1 MPNATRRI
9 ALIAALLA
17 VTQARIA
24 AAPAAATARP
34 LPDASWRLVGPFRAG
49 WATAVA
55 GIEGDATTF
64 YFGGA
69 GGGVWKTSD
78 AGHTWRG
85 LMQNERAS
93 AIGALAVAASDPRV
107 LYAGT
112 GQPDARY
119 DIMAGEGVYR
129 SADGGESWTRI
140 GLETSRHIGAILV
153 HPKDVNRVLVASLG
167 HTFGSDPQRGVFLTR
182 DGGRHW
188 QAVLQTPDSVGAVD
202 LAWDPLRP
210 EVVFAATWQVRF
222 HPWLDYF
229 MPQGGRGSAVWRS
242 DDGGEHWRRLAGGL
256 PSGRVGRIGIGVARG
271 SGGRIVYAC
280 IQAYPPPA
288 TGAAGAPTIAAVP
301 ATQGAAGAGSATSG
315 LYRSDDGGE
324 SWKLVNPDA
333 NLGSSYFGRVIVSP
347 DDAEH
352 VFVMGRSIRDSRDGG
367 RHFEVLRGSPGGDDY
382 HALWI
387 DPSEPKRMITGSDQG
402 AVITNNAGVT
412 WSSWYNQPTGQFYH
426 LAADER
432 FPYHIFS
439 GQQDNGTIEIA
450 SRGAYGVIEERD
462 WHPVG
467 GDERDYMVP
476 KPGDPRTVFGSGLG
490 GTISRFDEETR
501 QSADISAWPLNSYGA
516 DPQTVRY
523 RYTWIT
529 PLVISPLPP
538 HAMYLGAQVLF
549 RSLDD
554 GQSWDTV
561 SPDLSGKRADSGTCD
576 NPSLEQARA
585 CGYGVVFSIA
595 PSPHDTATIWVG
607 TDDGLVKRTRDG
619 GAHWTTVTPPGTPA
633 WGIVS
638 SIDLSPVDPATAYVA
653 IDTHRLDRFAPLAYA
668 THDGGR
674 TWQMIARGLPADE
687 FVGVVRCDRQQKGL
701 LYAGTNRSIYVS
713 FDDGERWQPLARGFP
728 TTWVRDLL
736 PHHDDLI
743 AATQGRGI
751 WVLDDVSPLRAIA
764 AGLAREPVALVAPAP
779 AVRLRT
785 SENRDTPPPPETPL
799 GQNPPTGAVLD
810 YWLATSARESVSLT
824 ITDAQG
830 ELVRKFASS
839 DPPESLQSDVYFDK
853 AWLRPARTPAASAGM
868 HRFVWDLRY
877 PRPAARSFRNSI
889 AAVLG
894 GGTPSQPL
902 GPFVLPGRYTVTLAV
917 DGTARSRPL
926 DVRLD
931 PRISVPAGA
940 LAEQLQLS
948 HAIDS
953 ALVRAWTAHD
963 AIERA
968 RKQGGDAL
976 TPALRDSLVSL
987 GTRGGTSLAGAAD
1000 ALTDI
1005 AIGVQS
1011 ADTAPPQGLRQG
1023 YRACADLVDR
1033 LIERWRHLEPMLREA
1048 SAARPNRP

>member
-1 MPNATRRI
+1 MPNA
-9 ALIAALLA
+9 ALRVFVAALLTVA
-17 VTQARIA
+17 SG
-24 AAPAAATARP
+24 PPATAASTDTRP
-34 LPDASWRLVGPFRAG
+34 LPDAGWRLVGPFRAG

-55 GIEGDATTF
+55 GIEGDPTTF
-64 YFGGA
+64 WFGGA
-69 GGGVWKTSD
+69 GGGVWKTTD

-85 LMQNERAS
+85 LMQHERAAS
-93 AIGALAVAASDPRV
+93 IGALAVAPSDPRV

-119 DIMAGEGVYR
+119 DIMAGEGLYR
-129 SADGGESWTRI
+129 SADDGETWTRV
-140 GLETSRHIGAILV
+140 GLVTSRHIGAILV
-153 HPKDVNRVLVASLG
+153 HPKDANRVLVASLG
-167 HTFGSDPQRGVFLTR
+167 HVFGSDAQRGVFLSR
-182 DGGRHW
+182 DGGRKW
-188 QAVLQTPDSVGAVD
+188 QPVLQTPDSVGAVD
-202 LAWDPLRP
+202 LAWDALQPN
-210 EVVFAATWQVRF
+210 VVFAATWQMRL
-222 HPWLDYF
+222 HAWLDYF
-229 MPQGGRGSAVWRS
+229 MPQGGRGSGVWRS

-256 PSGRVGRIGIGVARG
+256 PSGRVGRIGIAVARG
-271 SGGRIVYAC
+271 SAGRIVYAC
-280 IQAYPPPA
+280 IQAYPPPNV
-288 TGAAGAPTIAAVP
+288 GAAGAR
-301 ATQGAAGAGSATSG
+301 GSNAAGGAQGSNAAATSG

-324 SWKLVNPDA
+324 SWRLVNPDA
-333 NLGSSYFGRVIVSP
+333 SLGSSYFGRVIVAP
-347 DDAEH
+347 DDAER
-352 VFVMGRSIRDSRDGG
+352 VYVMGRSIRVSHDGG

-402 AVITNNAGVT
+402 AVVTNNAGAT

-432 FPYHIFS
+432 FPYHIYS
-439 GQQDNGTIEIA
+439 GQQDNGTVEIA

-490 GTISRFDEETR
+490 GSISRFDEETR
-501 QSADISAWPLNSYGA
+501 QSADVSAWPLNSYGA

-529 PLVISPLPP
+529 PLVLSPLPP

-549 RSLDD
+549 RSMDD

-561 SPDLSGKRADSGTCD
+561 SPDLSGKRPGELQCKD
-576 NPSLEQARA
+576 PSPEQARA

-595 PSPHDTATIWVG
+595 PSPHDTASIWVG
-607 TDDGLVKRTRDG
+607 TDDGLVKRTVDG
-619 GAHWTTVTPPGTPA
+619 GAHWTNVTPPGTPA

-638 SIDLSPVDPATAYVA
+638 SVDLSPIDPATVYVA
-653 IDTHRLDRFAPLAYA
+653 IDTHRLDRFSPVAFA

-674 TWQMIARGLPADE
+674 TWQSIARGLPADE
-687 FVGVVRCDRQQKGL
+687 FVAVVRCDRRQKGL

-713 FDDGERWQPLARGFP
+713 FDDGGHWQPLAKGFP

-736 PHHDDLI
+736 AHHDDLI

-764 AGLAREPVALVAPAP
+764 AGLMREPVALVAPAP

-799 GQNPPTGAVLD
+799 GQNPPTGAVFD
-810 YWLATSARESVSLT
+810 YWLATPARGPVSLT
-824 ITDAQG
+824 ITDANG
-830 ELVRKFASS
+830 ELVRSFRSD
-839 DPPESLQSDVYFDK
+839 DPPESLRTDVYFDK
-853 AWLRPARTPAASAGM
+853 AWLQPPRRIEHSAGM

-877 PRPAARSFRNSI
+877 PRPAARTFRNSI

-894 GGTPSQPL
+894 GGTPAQPF
-902 GPFVLPGRYTVTLAV
+902 GPFVLPGSYTVTLTV
-917 DGTARSRPL
+917 DGIARSRP
-926 DVRLD
+926 VEIRLD
-931 PRISVPAGA
+931 PRISVPAAG
-940 LAEQLQLS
+940 LVEQLQLS

-953 ALVRAWTAHD
+953 TLVRAWNAHD
-963 AIERA
+963 EIERA
-968 RKQGGDAL
+968 RQEGGDAL
-976 TPALRDSLVSL
+976 APALRDSLVTL

-1011 ADTAPPQGLRQG
+1011 ADTAPPQGLRDG
-1023 YRACADLVDR
+1023 YRAVARLVDG
-1033 LIERWRHLEPMLREA
+1033 LIERWRRLQPLIREPA
-1048 SAARPNRP
+1048 AARPNRP

>member
-1 MPNATRRI
+1 VSTPRLSLA
-9 ALIAALLA
+9 AALLA
-17 VTQARIA
+17 VSTSAL
-24 AAPAAATARP
+24 AATPSTPAPPPARP

-49 WATAVA
+49 WATAVT
-55 GIEGDATTF
+55 GIEGDPTTF

-69 GGGVWKTSD
+69 GGGVWKTTD
-78 AGHTWRG
+78 AGHTWHG

-93 AIGALAVAASDPRV
+93 AIGALALAPSDPRV

-129 SADGGESWTRI
+129 SADAGETWTRV
-140 GLETSRHIGAILV
+140 GLERSRHIGAILV
-153 HPKDVNRVLVASLG
+153 HPHDPNRVLVAALG
-167 HTFGSDPQRGVFLTR
+167 HVFGSDAQRGVFLTR
-182 DGGRHW
+182 DGGQHW
-188 QAVLQTPDSVGAVD
+188 QPVLQTPDSVGAVD
-202 LAWDPLRP
+202 LAWDPLQP
-210 EVVFAATWQVRF
+210 GVVFAATWQMRL

-229 MPQGGRGSAVWRS
+229 MPQGGRGSGVWRS
-242 DDGGEHWRRLAGGL
+242 DDGGEHWKRLGGGL
-256 PSGRVGRIGIGVARG
+256 PTGRVGRIGVGVARG

-280 IQAYPPPA
+280 IQAYPA
-288 TGAAGAPTIAAVP
+288 ST
-301 ATQGAAGAGSATSG
+301 AGAGAGRRGASQATGSG
-315 LYRSDDGGE
+315 LYRSDDAGE
-324 SWKLVNPDA
+324 SWTLVNPDGSM
-333 NLGSSYFGRVIVSP
+333 GSSYFGHVIVAP
-347 DDAEH
+347 KDDAL
-352 VFVMGRSIRDSRDGG
+352 VYVMGRSIRVSRDAGK
-367 RHFEVLRGSPGGDDY
+367 HFEVLRGSPGGDDY

-387 DPSEPKRMITGSDQG
+387 DPSEPKRMIAGSDQG
-402 AVITNNAGVT
+402 AGVT
-412 WSSWYNQPTGQFYH
+412 ANGGASWSSWYNQPTGQFYH

-432 FPYHIFS
+432 FPYHIYS

-501 QSADISAWPLNSYGA
+501 QSADVSAWPLNSYGA

-529 PLVISPLPP
+529 PLEISPLPP
-538 HAMYLGAQVLF
+538 HAMYLGSQFLF

-561 SPDLSGKRADSGTCD
+561 SPDLSGKQPGGSQCKD
-576 NPSLEQARA
+576 PSFEEART

-595 PSPHDTATIWVG
+595 PSPHDTASIWVG
-607 TDDGLVKRTRDG
+607 TDDGLVKRTSDG
-619 GAHWTTVTPPGTPA
+619 GAHWTNVTPAGVPA

-638 SIDLSPVDPATAYVA
+638 SVDLSPLDPATAYVA
-653 IDTHRLDRFAPLAYA
+653 IDTHRLDRFSPIAFR

-674 TWQMIARGLPADE
+674 TWQPIARGLPQDE
-687 FVGVVRCDRQQKGL
+687 FVGVVRCDRKQKGL

-713 FDDGERWQPLARGFP
+713 FDDGERWQPLRPGFP

-736 PHHDDLI
+736 AHHDDLI

-764 AGLAREPVALVAPAP
+764 AGLTREPVALVPPAST
-779 AVRLRT
+779 VRMRS
-785 SENRDTPPPPETPL
+785 SENHDTPPPPETPL

-810 YWLATSARESVSLT
+810 YWLASPAHGAVVLR
-824 ITDAQG
+824 ITDGQG
-830 ELVRKFASS
+830 MLVREFRSS
-839 DPPESLQSDVYFDK
+839 DPPESLQTDVYFDP
-853 AWLRPARTPAASAGM
+853 AWLKPSARLATTAGM

-877 PRPAARSFRNSI
+877 PRPAARSFRSSI
-889 AAVLG
+889 AGVFG
-894 GGTPSQPL
+894 GGTPAQPL
-902 GPFVLPGRYTVTLAV
+902 GPFVLPGRYIVTLSA
-917 DGTARSRPL
+917 DGRTSARSL
-926 DVRLD
+926 DVKLD
-931 PRISVPAGA
+931 PRLSVPEAGLVA
-940 LAEQLQLS
+940 QLELS

-953 ALVRAWTAHD
+953 TLVRTWAAHD
-963 AIERA
+963 AIEAA
-968 RKQGGDAL
+968 RKEAGDGL
-976 TPALRDSLVSL
+976 SPALRDSLMTL

-1011 ADTAPPQGLRQG
+1011 ADNSPPQGLREG
-1023 YRACADLVDR
+1023 YRACATLVDG
-1033 LIERWRHLEPMLREA
+1033 LIERWRRLEPALREA

>member
-1 MPNATRRI
+1 MPNATLRFVV
-9 ALIAALLA
+9 AALLT
-17 VTQARIA
+17 V
-24 AAPAAATARP
+24 APGTLASAATADTKP
-34 LPDASWRLVGPFRAG
+34 VPDASWRLVGPFRAG
-49 WATAVA
+49 WATAVS
-55 GIEGDATTF
+55 GIDGDPTTF

-69 GGGVWKTSD
+69 GGGVWKSAD
-78 AGHTWRG
+78 AGRTWRG

-93 AIGALAVAASDPRV
+93 AIGALAVAPSDPRV

-129 SADGGESWTRI
+129 SADGGESWTRV

-153 HPKDVNRVLVASLG
+153 HPKDANRVLVASLG
-167 HTFGSDPQRGVFLTR
+167 HVFGSDPQRGVFLTR
-182 DGGRHW
+182 DGGKRW
-188 QAVLQTPDSVGAVD
+188 QPVLQTPDSVGAVD
-202 LAWDPLRP
+202 LAWDPNQP
-210 EVVFAATWQVRF
+210 NVVFAATWQMRL

-229 MPQGGRGSAVWRS
+229 MPQGGRGSGVWRS

-256 PSGRVGRIGIGVARG
+256 PTGRVGRIGIAVARG
-271 SGGRIVYAC
+271 SSGRIIYAC
-280 IQAYPPPA
+280 IQAYPPA
-288 TGAAGAPTIAAVP
+288 TTGASAAAATAPP
-301 ATQGAAGAGSATSG
+301 GSG

-324 SWKLVNPDA
+324 SWKLVNPDGS
-333 NLGSSYFGRVIVSP
+333 LGSSYFGRVIVAP
-347 DDAEH
+347 DDAEC
-352 VFVMGRSIRDSRDGG
+352 VYAMGRSIRVSRDGG

-387 DPSEPKRMITGSDQG
+387 DPSEPRRMITGSDQG
-402 AVITNNAGVT
+402 AVVTNNAGVT

-432 FPYHIFS
+432 FPYHIYS
-439 GQQDNGTIEIA
+439 GQQDNGTVEIA
-450 SRGAYGVIEERD
+450 SRGPYGVIEERD

-490 GTISRFDEETR
+490 GSISRFDEETR
-501 QSADISAWPLNSYGA
+501 QSADVSAWPLNSYGA

-529 PLVISPLPP
+529 PLVLSPLPP

-561 SPDLSGKRADSGTCD
+561 SPDLSGVRAGVGRCD
-576 NPSLEQARA
+576 NPSPDEARA

-607 TDDGLVKRTRDG
+607 TDDGLVKRTSDG
-619 GAHWTTVTPPGTPA
+619 GAHWTNVTPPGTPA

-638 SIDLSPVDPATAYVA
+638 SVDLSPLDPATVYVA
-653 IDTHRLDRFAPLAYA
+653 IDTHRLDRFSPIAFR

-674 TWQMIARGLPADE
+674 TWQSIARGLPADE
-687 FVGVVRCDRQQKGL
+687 FVGVVRCDRRQKGL

-713 FDDGERWQPLARGFP
+713 FDDGAHWQPLARNFP

-736 PHHDDLI
+736 AHHDDLI

-764 AGLAREPVALVAPAP
+764 AGLTREPVALVSPAP

-785 SENRDTPPPPETPL
+785 SENHDTPPPPETPL
-799 GQNPPTGAVLD
+799 GQNPPTGAVFD
-810 YWLATSARESVSLT
+810 YWLAVPARGAVSLR
-824 ITDAQG
+824 ITDGDGAV
-830 ELVRKFASS
+830 VRSFRSD
-839 DPPESLQSDVYFDK
+839 DPPESLRTDVYFDK
-853 AWLRPARTPAASAGM
+853 AWLQPPQRLETAAGM

-889 AAVLG
+889 AAVLAS
-894 GGTPSQPL
+894 GTPAQPF
-902 GPFVLPGRYTVTLAV
+902 GPFVLPGDYKVTLSV
-917 DGTARSRPL
+917 DGAEKSRSL
-926 DVRLD
+926 KVGLD
-931 PRISVPAGA
+931 PRVSVPADG
-940 LAEQLQLS
+940 LVEQLQLS

-953 ALVRAWTAHD
+953 TLVRAWVAHD
-963 AIERA
+963 EIEQA
-968 RKQGGDAL
+968 RKERGGAL
-976 TPALRDSLVSL
+976 APALRDSLATL
-987 GTRGGTSLAGAAD
+987 GTLGGTSLSGAAN

-1011 ADTAPPQGLRQG
+1011 ADTAPPQGLKEG
-1023 YRACADLVDR
+1023 YRACAALVDG
-1033 LIERWRHLEPMLREA
+1033 LIERWRRLEPQLREA

>member
-1 MPNATRRI
+1 MPTAPFRI
-9 ALIAALLA
+9 AVATLLLSGSVA
-17 VTQARIA
+17 FA
-24 AAPAAATARP
+24 AAPQTGARP

-49 WATAVA
+49 WATAVS
-55 GIEGDATTF
+55 GIEGDPTTF

-69 GGGVWKTSD
+69 GGGVWKSTD

-93 AIGALAVAASDPRV
+93 AIGALALAPSDPRV

-119 DIMAGEGVYR
+119 DIMAGEGLYR
-129 SADGGESWTRI
+129 SADGGESWTRV
-140 GLETSRHIGAILV
+140 GLERSRHIGAILV
-153 HPKDVNRVLVASLG
+153 HPRDPNRVLVAVLG
-167 HTFGSDPQRGVFLTR
+167 HVFGSDPQRGVFLTR
-182 DGGRHW
+182 DGGRTW
-188 QAVLQTPDSVGAVD
+188 QAVLATPDSVGAVD
-202 LAWDPLRP
+202 LAWDPLKP
-210 EVVFAATWQVRF
+210 EVVFASTWQVRF

-229 MPQGGRGSAVWRS
+229 MPQGGRGSGVWRS

-256 PSGRVGRIGIGVARG
+256 PSGRVGRIGLGVARG
-271 SGGRIVYAC
+271 SGGRTVYVC
-280 IQAYPPPA
+280 VQAYPPPA
-288 TGAAGAPTIAAVP
+288 AAGTTRG
-301 ATQGAAGAGSATSG
+301 TQGAAGAGAQTPAERSG

-324 SWKLVNPDA
+324 SWQLVNPDGS
-333 NLGSSYFGRVIVSP
+333 LGSSYFGHVIVAP
-347 DDAEH
+347 DDPERLY
-352 VFVMGRSIRDSRDGG
+352 VMGRSIRVSRDGG

-402 AVITNNAGVT
+402 ACVTTNDGAS

-432 FPYHIFS
+432 FPYHIYS

-490 GTISRFDEETR
+490 GSISRFDEETR
-501 QSADISAWPLNSYGA
+501 QSADVSAWPLNSYGS
-516 DPQTVRY
+516 DPRTVRY

-529 PLVISPLPP
+529 PLVLSPLPP

-549 RSLDD
+549 RSMDD

-561 SPDLSGKRADSGTCD
+561 SPDLSGKRAGGEFKGE
-576 NPSLEQARA
+576 NPTLEQARA
-585 CGYGVVFSIA
+585 AGFGVVFSIA
-595 PSPHDTATIWVG
+595 PSPADTASLWIG

-619 GAHWTTVTPPGTPA
+619 GAHWTDVTPPGAPA

-638 SIDLSPVDPATAYVA
+638 SLDLSPLDESTAYVA
-653 IDTHRLDRFAPLAYA
+653 IDTHRLDRFSPLAFR

-674 TWQMIARGLPADE
+674 TWQSIARGLPADE
-687 FVGVVRCDRQQKGL
+687 FVAVVRCDRKQKGL

-713 FDDGERWQPLARGFP
+713 FDDGERWQPLAPGFP

-736 PHHDDLI
+736 AHHDDLI
-743 AATQGRGI
+743 AGTQGRGI

-785 SENRDTPPPPETPL
+785 SENHDTPPPPETPL
-799 GQNPPTGAVLD
+799 GQNPPTGAVFD
-810 YWLATSARESVSLT
+810 YWIASRPTGVVSLT
-824 ITDAQG
+824 ITDANG
-830 ELVRKFASS
+830 ALVRTFRSD
-839 DPPESLQSDVYFDK
+839 DPPESLRTDVYFDK
-853 AWLRPARTPAASAGM
+853 AWLRPPVRLASGAGM

-889 AAVLG
+889 AAVLAA
-894 GGTPSQPL
+894 GTPAQPL
-902 GPFVLPGRYTVTLAV
+902 GPFVLPGRYTVTLTV
-917 DGTARSRPL
+917 GGVSKSHPL

-931 PRISVPAGA
+931 PRISVPAAG
-940 LAEQLQLS
+940 LAEQLRLS
-948 HAIDS
+948 QAIDS
-953 ALVRAWTAHD
+953 TLVRAWAAHD
-963 AIERA
+963 AIDRA
-968 RKQGGDAL
+968 QKESADAL
-976 TPALRDSLVSL
+976 SPALKDSLASL
-987 GTRGGTSLAGAAD
+987 GTRGGTSLTGAVA

-1011 ADTAPPQGLRQG
+1011 ADTAPPQGLRDG
-1023 YRACADLVDR
+1023 YRACAALVDG
-1033 LIERWRHLEPMLREA
+1033 LIERWHRLEPMLREA

>member
-1 MPNATRRI
+1 MSAPSLRI
-9 ALIAALLA
+9 VTAAALLA
-17 VTQARIA
+17 VLAGRDAA
-24 AAPAAATARP
+24 AAPAPNARP

-69 GGGVWKTSD
+69 GGGVWKTTD
-78 AGHTWRG
+78 AGRTWRG
-85 LMQNERAS
+85 LLQRSRAS
-93 AIGALAVAASDPRV
+93 AIGALAVAPSDTRV

-140 GLETSRHIGAILV
+140 GLERSRHIGAILV
-153 HPKDVNRVLVASLG
+153 HPRDPDRVLVGVLG
-167 HTFGSDPQRGVFLTR
+167 HVFGSDPQRGVFLTR

-188 QAVLQTPDSVGAVD
+188 RPVLQTPDSVGAVD

-229 MPQGGRGSAVWRS
+229 MPQGGRGSGVWRS

-256 PSGRVGRIGIGVARG
+256 PAGRVGRIGLAVARG
-271 SGGRIVYAC
+271 SGGRIGYAC
-280 IQAYPPPA
+280 IQDYAPA
-288 TGAAGAPTIAAVP
+288 STGAP
-301 ATQGAAGAGSATSG
+301 GAAGAGGSDVAEAPKSG

-324 SWKLVNPDA
+324 SWRLVNPDA
-333 NLGSSYFGRVIVSP
+333 SLGSNYFGRVIVSP
-347 DDAEH
+347 VNDSL
-352 VFVMGRSIRDSRDGG
+352 VYVMGRSIRVSRDGG

-387 DPSEPKRMITGSDQG
+387 DPSEPRRMITGADQG
-402 AVITNNAGVT
+402 AVITNNNGVT

-432 FPYHIFS
+432 FPYHIYS
-439 GQQDNGTIEIA
+439 GQQDNGTVEIA

-490 GTISRFDEETR
+490 GSISRFDEETR
-501 QSADISAWPLNSYGA
+501 QSADVSAWPLNSYGQ
-516 DPQTVRY
+516 DPTTVRY

-529 PLVISPLPP
+529 PLVLSPLPP

-561 SPDLSGKRADSGTCD
+561 SPDLSGKHEGAGPCRD
-576 NPSLEQARA
+576 PSLEQARA
-585 CGYGVVFSIA
+585 CGYGVIFSIA
-595 PSPHDTATIWVG
+595 PSPRDTAVIWVG
-607 TDDGLVKRTRDG
+607 TDDGLVKRTSDG
-619 GAHWTTVTPPGTPA
+619 GAHWTDLTPPGTPA

-638 SIDLSPVDPATAYVA
+638 SIDLSPLDVNTAYVA

-674 TWQMIARGLPADE
+674 TWQSIAGGLPADE
-687 FVGVVRCDRQQKGL
+687 FVAVVRCDRRQPGL
-701 LYAGTNRSIYVS
+701 LYAGTDRSVYVS
-713 FDDGERWQPLARGFP
+713 FDDGARWQPLARGLP
-728 TTWVRDLL
+728 TTWFRDLL

-743 AATQGRGI
+743 AASQGRGI

-764 AGLAREPVALVAPAP
+764 AGATREPVALVPPAP

-785 SENRDTPPPPETPL
+785 RENRDTPPPPETPL
-799 GQNPPTGAVLD
+799 GQNPPTGAVFD
-810 YWLATSARESVSLT
+810 YWIAARPRGAVSLT
-824 ITDAQG
+824 IMDPDG
-830 ELVRKFASS
+830 RLVRRFASD
-839 DPPESLQSDVYFDK
+839 DPPESLRTDVYFDK
-853 AWLRPARTPAASAGM
+853 AWLRAPDR
-868 HRFVWDLRY
+868 
-877 PRPAARSFRNSI
+877 
-889 AAVLG
+889 
-894 GGTPSQPL
+894 
-902 GPFVLPGRYTVTLAV
+902 
-917 DGTARSRPL
+917 
-926 DVRLD
+926 
-931 PRISVPAGA
+931 
-940 LAEQLQLS
+940 
-948 HAIDS
+948 
-953 ALVRAWTAHD
+953 
-963 AIERA
+963 
-968 RKQGGDAL
+968 
-976 TPALRDSLVSL
+976 L
-987 GTRGGTSLAGAAD
+987 GTGAG
-1000 ALTDI
+1000 
-1005 AIGVQS
+1005 
-1011 ADTAPPQGLRQG
+1011 
-1023 YRACADLVDR
+1023 
-1033 LIERWRHLEPMLREA
+1033 
-1048 SAARPNRP
+1048 

>member
-1 MPNATRRI
+1 MSTATLRI
-9 ALIAALLA
+9 AVA
-17 VTQARIA
+17 VTLSAFLAA
-24 AAPAAATARP
+24 AAPAAPDLRP
-34 LPDASWRLVGPFRAG
+34 LPDAGWRLVGPFRAG

-64 YFGGA
+64 YFGAA
-69 GGGVWKTSD
+69 GGGVWKSTD
-78 AGHTWRG
+78 AGRTWLG
-85 LMQNERAS
+85 LMQDERAS
-93 AIGALAVAASDPRV
+93 AIGALAVAPSDPRV

-129 SADGGESWTRI
+129 SADGGGSWTRV
-140 GLETSRHIGAILV
+140 GLERTRHIGAILV
-153 HPKDVNRVLVASLG
+153 HPRDANRVLVAALG
-167 HTFGSDPQRGVFLTR
+167 HVFGSDAQRGVFLTR
-182 DGGRHW
+182 DGGQHW
-188 QAVLQTPDSVGAVD
+188 QPVLQTPDSVGAVD

-210 EVVFAATWQVRF
+210 EVVFAATWQVRM

-229 MPQGGRGSAVWRS
+229 MPQGGRGSGVWRS

-256 PSGRVGRIGIGVARG
+256 PTGRVGRIGLGVARG

-280 IQAYPPPA
+280 IQAYPP
-288 TGAAGAPTIAAVP
+288 TGVASRRSAAG
-301 ATQGAAGAGSATSG
+301 GAGSSDGSG
-315 LYRSDDGGE
+315 FYRSDDGGT
-324 SWKLVNPDA
+324 SWHIVNPDGS
-333 NLGSSYFGRVIVSP
+333 LGSSYFGHVIVSP
-347 DDAEH
+347 ANDSL
-352 VFVMGRSIRDSRDGG
+352 VYVMGRSIRVSRDGG

-402 AVITNNAGVT
+402 AVVTVNGGLT

-426 LAADER
+426 LAADDR
-432 FPYHIFS
+432 FPYHIYS
-439 GQQDNGTIEIA
+439 GQQDNGTVEIA

-501 QSADISAWPLNSYGA
+501 QSADISAWPLNSYGQ
-516 DPQTVRY
+516 DPATVRY

-529 PLVISPLPP
+529 PLVVSPLPP

-561 SPDLSGKRADSGTCD
+561 SPDLSGKREGAGPCKD
-576 NPSLEQARA
+576 PSLEQARA

-595 PSPHDTATIWVG
+595 PSARDTAVVWVG
-607 TDDGLVKRTRDG
+607 TDDGLVKRTSDG
-619 GAHWTTVTPPGTPA
+619 GAHWTDVTPPGTPG

-638 SIDLSPVDPATAYVA
+638 SIDLSPLDERTVYVA
-653 IDTHRLDRFAPLAYA
+653 IDTHRLDRFSPIAYV
-668 THDGGR
+668 THDAGR
-674 TWQMIARGLPADE
+674 TWRSIAAGLPQDE
-687 FVGVVRCDRQQKGL
+687 FVGVVRCDRRQPGL
-701 LYAGTNRSIYVS
+701 LYAGTDRSLYVS
-713 FDDGERWQPLARGFP
+713 FDDGAHWQSLARGFP

-764 AGLAREPVALVAPAP
+764 AGATREPVVLVPPAS

-810 YWLATSARESVSLT
+810 YWLASAPRGAVSLT
-824 ITDAQG
+824 ITDANG
-830 ELVRKFASS
+830 ALVRRFRSD
-839 DPPESLQSDVYFDK
+839 DPPESLRTDVYFEK
-853 AWLRPARTPAASAGM
+853 VWLRPPGRLAATAGM

-889 AAVLG
+889 AGVLG
-894 GGTPSQPL
+894 GGTPAQPL
-902 GPFVLPGRYTVTLAV
+902 GPFVLPGTYTVTLEL
-917 DGTARSRPL
+917 DGRKSARPL
-926 DVRLD
+926 NVSLD
-931 PRISVPAGA
+931 PRISVPAEG

-948 HAIDS
+948 RDIDS
-953 ALVRAWTAHD
+953 SLVRVWRAHD
-963 AIERA
+963 EIERA
-968 RKQGGDAL
+968 QKEAADAL
-976 TPALRDSLVSL
+976 TPALRDSLTVLAS
-987 GTRGGTSLAGAAD
+987 RGGASLSGAAD

-1011 ADTAPPQGLRQG
+1011 ADTPPPQGLREG
-1023 YRACADLVDR
+1023 YRACESLVDG
-1033 LIERWRHLEPMLREA
+1033 LIERWRRLEPGLRDA
-1048 SAARPNRP
+1048 LSAHPNRP